1 MIIEVVQVFVM
12 LVMTRCEPTF
22 IFQNLSSTRK
32 ESQLLHIELW
42 YIKLND
48 IMEFYMGKFNGHA
61 LLLYSIL

>member
-22 IFQNLSSTRK
+22 IFQNLSSTMK

-42 YIKLND
+42 NIKLND
-48 IMEFYMGKFNGHA
+48 NMEFYMGKFQWSC
-61 LLLYSIL
+61 LLLYNIL